1 MTADIDALADTV
13 RACFTRAQSL
23 GPTDMSDG
31 HRSLSDLVAIAKE
44 EADGC
49 DMCAQ
54 YLDDA
59 GASDLDARKARI
71 DALARRVRGSLS
83 SFQAHRVEAALT
95 LLVATAK
102 EAEEWRDIAP
112 PELGTPGLFRMHVEI
127 LEEAHGEAVEDA
139 EAAEADNRA
148 MQQEAD
154 ELEAELAE
162 ANGERSLATVRAEAA
177 EERVVALEGALMH
190 IGRSDYWEGRT
201 HVVEDWASMSWAAAY
216 ARAAVGVREPII
228 LPDTKEGAA

>member
-1 MTADIDALADTV
+1 VTSPDIDALADTMLEG
-13 RACFTRAQSL
+13 FTFVLQADD
-23 GPTDMSDG
+23 GPVIKVGEAADRGSEAA
-31 HRSLSDLVAIAKE
+31 LSDLVAIAKE
-44 EADGC
+44 DAD
-49 DMCAQ
+49 
-54 YLDDA
+54 

-112 PELGTPGLFRMHVEI
+112 PELGTPGLFRMHVDC

-154 ELEAELAE
+154 EMEARVA
-162 ANGERSLATVRAEAA
+162 AQEAA
-177 EERVVALEGALMH
+177 LVETNLRVGTVLMALGF
-190 IGRSDYWEGRT
+190 IKRGRT
-201 HVVEDWASMSWAAAY
+201 GFHAICERELTEADEI
-216 ARAAVGVREPII
+216 ARAA
-228 LPDTKEGAA
+228 LASPDPKEGAA